1 MECARLR
8 AALDLAR
15 RSRST
20 HSAAYADPSPHLI
33 DRPNPYDL
41 LSRNWPFLLALT
53 FYAARIAVRN
63 LRQPKVPKPHND
75 VLEIAWHFFE
85 NSFLWPSW
93 PRHSGRS
100 FGLKPRTRCSD
111 IS

>member
-8 AALDLAR
+8 AALDLAG

-63 LRQPKVPKPHND
+63 LRQPKVPKSHND
-75 VLEIAWHFFE
+75 VLEIAWHFRVLLKILF
-85 NSFLWPSW
+85 
-93 PRHSGRS
+93 SGRP
-100 FGLKPRTRCSD
+100 GLAIQVEVSA
-111 IS
+111 

>member
-8 AALDLAR
+8 AALDLAG

-20 HSAAYADPSPHLI
+20 HSAAYADPSPHLT

-53 FYAARIAVRN
+53 FYVARIAVRN
-63 LRQPKVPKPHND
+63 LRQSKVTKSRND
-75 VLEIAWHFFE
+75 VLEIAWHFRVLFKIL
-85 NSFLWPSW
+85 F
-93 PRHSGRS
+93 SGRP
-100 FGLKPRTRCSD
+100 GLAIQVEVSA
-111 IS
+111 